1 MIERTIRIA
10 RNWPTHSRATSLGQR
25 WLLLC
30 SPVEQATI
38 RIDFDR
44 KQWTDNGMIELTI

>member
-1 MIERTIRIA
+1 MIELTIWII
-10 RNWPTHSRATSLGQR
+10 RNWLAQSRASSLGQR